1 VSRGGPG
8 QGQQGTSN
16 GSPSLLSLGRRFLA
30 ATPALPGEVELY
42 LERSRTTSI
51 KVYARQV
58 ESLVTGAPSGVGVRY
73 VLDGRQ
79 GYAYTADLGDEAFR
93 RTLDRAVANAEA
105 TDPDPH
111 VALPQPPRSYPDVPG
126 LWRPGVGSTPME
138 RKIALAMEAE
148 AVALAAEEIETVE
161 ESAYAD
167 GESQVALVSSLGVE
181 VEGEQTVCYCYL
193 SAHARRGEDVQTAL
207 GYTTGREPED
217 LEAEVAG
224 AEAALK
230 ARRLLGAA
238 PCASGSYTVV
248 LDREVAAAVLGI
260 IARALSAEAVQKG
273 RSLFVGKEGKLVAA
287 TQLCLVDNG
296 VHPEGMDSSAF
307 DDEGVPRGQTDLI
320 RDGVLAGY
328 LYDTYTA
335 NRAGGGRG
343 STGNAARGSYRSA
356 PGVSSS
362 NLVLEAGECSL
373 EELFA
378 RVGKGLYV
386 LSVTG
391 LHSGANPV
399 SGEFSVGAV
408 GHLIENGALG
418 APVREITIASDLLSM
433 LRNVTDRAGDQ
444 RWIPF
449 HGSVLTPAIAIGGI
463 AVSGT

>member
-1 VSRGGPG
+1 VSSGSAG
-8 QGQQGTSN
+8 QGTGN
-16 GSPSLLSLGRRFLA
+16 GSMGLLTLGRRFLA

-51 KVYARQV
+51 KVYAREV

-73 VLDGRQ
+73 VHEGRQ

-93 RTLDRAVANAEA
+93 RTLYRAVANAEA
-105 TDPDPH
+105 TDSDPH
-111 VALPQPPRSYPDVPG
+111 VTLPEPARSYPDVPG
-126 LWRPGVGSTPME
+126 LWRPGVGSTSME

-161 ESAYAD
+161 ESTYAD
-167 GESQVALVSSLGVE
+167 GESQVALLSSLGVE

-207 GYTTGREPED
+207 GYTTGREPEE
-217 LEAEVAG
+217 LEAEAAG

-248 LDREVAAAVLGI
+248 LDREVAAAVLGVI
-260 IARALSAEAVQKG
+260 SRALSAEAVQKG
-273 RSLFVGKEGKLVAA
+273 RSLFAGKEGELVGAA
-287 TQLCLVDNG
+287 QLCLVDNG

-335 NRAGGGRG
+335 NRAGEGRR

-362 NLVLEAGECSL
+362 NLVLEAGQGSL
-373 EELFA
+373 EELFT
-378 RVGKGLYV
+378 RVRKGLYV

-408 GHLIENGALG
+408 GHLIENGSLG
-418 APVREITIASDLLSM
+418 PPVREITIASDLLSM
-433 LRNVTDRAGDQ
+433 LRNVSDRAGDQ

-449 HGSVLTPAIAIGGI
+449 HGSVLTPAIAIGEI